1 MKLLVL
7 AGLIL
12 GTLSNSFSQISPK
25 EVDCANLA
33 EHVRL
38 SLNSEAQT
46 LGNVVKYMNDNSQ
59 NWYNM
64 DVIVSKAFRD
74 ASFRR
79 NNSYTGAAYTEG
91 QKSAQNA
98 QKMQLHKNKL
108 EAWRN
113 QLVEQIAKCVVK

>member
-1 MKLLVL
+1 MQNCFTVFLFLVL
-7 AGLIL
+7 TSLAY
-12 GTLSNSFSQISPK
+12 SQTSPQNVECDK
-25 EVDCANLA
+25 LA

-64 DVIVSKAFRD
+64 DSIVSRAFRD

-98 QKMQLHKNKL
+98 QKMQSHKRQL
-108 EAWRN
+108 EVWRD
-113 QLVEQIAKCVVK
+113 QLVEQIAKCLVK